1 MKENKIPYLSD
12 DVNKG
17 PDGAFEDKNGKKVC
31 IGSDGYYDD
40 DEDMSIWDNTLRD
53 GLEEIEVYETI
64 QKIRNYYNGHHNID
78 GRPPSKK
85 DFNEFLD
92 SLDKNL

>member
-1 MKENKIPYLSD
+1 MSANKIPHLSD
-12 DVNKG
+12 DLQNG
-17 PDGAFEDKNGKKVC
+17 PDGVFEDQNGKNPL
-31 IGSDGYYDD
+31 IGLDRYHYN

-53 GLEEIEVYETI
+53 GLEDFEVYETI

-85 DFNEFLD
+85 DFNDYLD
-92 SLDKNL
+92 SLQKV

>member
-17 PDGAFEDKNGKKVC
+17 PDGAFEDKNVKNNY
-31 IGSDGYYDD
+31 IGSEGFYHD
-40 DEDMSIWDNTLRD
+40 DEEISIWENTLRD

>member
-1 MKENKIPYLSD
+1 MSEDRIPYPLKNSEL
-12 DVNKG
+12 G
-17 PDGAFEDKNGKKVC
+17 PDGAFDDQNGKKVC

-78 GRPPSKK
+78 GRSPSKK

>member
-1 MKENKIPYLSD
+1 MNENKIPYLSD

-17 PDGAFEDKNGKKVC
+17 PDGAFEDKNVK
-31 IGSDGYYDD
+31 
-40 DEDMSIWDNTLRD
+40 NTLRD

-85 DFNEFLD
+85 NFNEFLD